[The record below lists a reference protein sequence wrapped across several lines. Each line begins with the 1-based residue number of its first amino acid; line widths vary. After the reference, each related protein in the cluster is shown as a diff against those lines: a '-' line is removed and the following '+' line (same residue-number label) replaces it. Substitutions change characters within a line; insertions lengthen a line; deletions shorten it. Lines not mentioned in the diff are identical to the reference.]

1 MRFRQVHLD
10 FHTSEFVE
18 GIGSKFSKEQFQQA
32 LKTGHV
38 DSITVFSKC
47 HHGWAYHPSKA
58 NEMHPNLD
66 FDLLGAQIEAAH
78 EIGVKTP
85 VYVSAGLDEKTAR
98 RHPDWLIRNEDETI
112 AWTPTFK
119 VPGYHRFC
127 FNSPYLDYLLDQIAE
142 VCQNYDADGIF
153 TDIVA
158 IIPCYCQ
165 TCVKTMRE
173 RGLDPYDPKNAYNLA
188 VETYNNYT
196 RRMRETVDKYK
207 PGLPIFHNA
216 GHLYIGNRDFAY
228 GNTHLEIESLPTGGW
243 GYDHFPLS
251 AAYARTLGME
261 YLGMTGKFHRSW
273 GEFGGFKHPNALRY
287 EASLS
292 IANGAKCSIGDQ
304 LHPLGFMEDAT
315 YKLIGAA
322 YAEVEEKEAWCDNV
336 TAVADIAVLGQESVF
351 SHMHPGAV
359 PPGKHSWKGSTGA
372 SRILLEGKYL
382 FNVVDVHG
390 DFSPYKVLIMTDDS
404 MVDEVLAEKI
414 REFIKNG
421 GKVLASGTSGLYAN
435 TKSFAFDLGAEYV
448 GKAKFNPSYLR
459 PKFEMNG
466 LWEAPYVIFEN
477 GTEINATG
485 EVIGLREN
493 PYFERTVEHFCS
505 HAQTPNDIS
514 VTTPAITVGK
524 DGAYIAYNIFTEY
537 AIQGSLIARETVI
550 GVLNKLL
557 GEKKTLS
564 TNLPAQGVTTLMEQ
578 RGENRYVNHLLY
590 AAPVK
595 RGQRAE
601 IIEDLIPVYNT
612 EVALKLNKQP
622 KRVYLAPQ
630 MKDIAYT
637 YENGILRYT
646 VDQFTCHQMVVIDY

>member
-1 MRFRQVHLD
+1 
-10 FHTSEFVE
+10 
-18 GIGSKFSKEQFQQA
+18 
-32 LKTGHV
+32 
-38 DSITVFSKC
+38 
-47 HHGWAYHPSKA
+47 
-58 NEMHPNLD
+58 
-66 FDLLGAQIEAAH
+66 
-78 EIGVKTP
+78 
-85 VYVSAGLDEKTAR
+85 
-98 RHPDWLIRNEDETI
+98 
-112 AWTPTFK
+112 
-119 VPGYHRFC
+119 
-127 FNSPYLDYLLDQIAE
+127 
-142 VCQNYDADGIF
+142 
-153 TDIVA
+153 
-158 IIPCYCQ
+158 
-165 TCVKTMRE
+165 MRE

-196 RRMRETVDKYK
+196 RRMRETVDKYR

-322 YAEVEEKEAWCDNV
+322 YAEVEEKEAWCDKV
-336 TAVADIAVLGQESVF
+336 SAVADIAVLGQESVF

-382 FNVVDVHG
+382 FNVVDVQG

-421 GKVLASGTSGLYAN
+421 GKVLASGTSALYAN
-435 TKSFAFDLGAEYV
+435 GKGFAFDLGAEYV

-485 EVIGLREN
+485 DVIGVREN

-505 HAQTPNDIS
+505 HAQTPNDITK
-514 VTTPAITVGK
+514 TTPAITVGK
-524 DGAYIAYNIFTEY
+524 DGAYIAFNIFTEY

-557 GEKKTLS
+557 GENKTLT

-578 RGENRYVNHLLY
+578 KGENRYVNHLLY

-612 EVALKLNKQP
+612 EVSLKLDKQP